1 MYKRSLG
8 DLLSAPMHTT
18 NISMA
23 ANRHTVKKGGAA
35 HPAIVTHMPSHAKK
49 EVEMIQVTAVFL
61 LISALSMTI
70 AFRPIGNRQIHGM
83 MLRMS
88 DEAPAF
94 IADEPEGAAPT
105 SKGFGSKK
113 TVVGEDKEVE
123 ESAGDR
129 TYASQAKRGVPE
141 YNIFIK
147 TAGGGEE
154 EWVPVGSMT
163 IPRDV
168 TVSKAVFEVEGEL
181 LKGTFKLYPKMKP
194 FWETRDEETRKTVFE
209 YGYCLKAFPD
219 EEIKKCSRD
228 DTEVKQGNFFQN
240 WLNQVT
246 NPTDTSQLNNPGQM
260 TLNQNK

>member
-1 MYKRSLG
+1 MAQLTA
-8 DLLSAPMHTT
+8 LILVLVALACT
-18 NISMA
+18 N
-23 ANRHTVKKGGAA
+23 
-35 HPAIVTHMPSHAKK
+35 
-49 EVEMIQVTAVFL
+49 
-61 LISALSMTI
+61 
-70 AFRPIGNRQIHGM
+70 AFRPMSRRAFLGLK
-83 MLRMS
+83 LRMS
-88 DEAPAF
+88 DETPAF
-94 IADEPEGAAPT
+94 VPDAVEADVPA

-113 TVVGEDKEVE
+113 AVVSDDGEVE
-123 ESAGDR
+123 ETAGDR

-168 TVSKAVFEVEGEL
+168 TVSKAVFEVEDEL
-181 LKGTFKLYPKMKP
+181 LVGTFKLYPKMKP

-219 EEIKKCSRD
+219 EEIRKCSRD
-228 DTEVKQGNFFQN
+228 DMEVKKQGNFFQN

-246 NPTDTSQLNNPGQM
+246 NPTDTSELNNPGQM